1 MLEACILVISKFR
14 VLRKFDFETVL
25 YENEHSFIAL
35 KCLVSTEAYLIH
47 LCQILA
53 EVGSS

>member
-53 EVGSS
+53 EVSSS